1 MLNQR
6 SIKQYNIS
14 ILDRSNTPKKLRKG
28 RVKLFSPD
36 SCSQE
41 SSFQNKRYGNL
52 NFCFKFKMAA
62 KNQNGGK
69 NVTRVNISA
78 VISPIMI
85 IFSAFIIF
93 PRPRSL
99 ILILY
104 LILEFNMAAKIQ
116 DGCHKVIQFYK
127 VAIKLS
133 VHEFFQ

>member
-1 MLNQR
+1 MYGATRPYRQVN
-6 SIKQYNIS
+6 Y
-14 ILDRSNTPKKLRKG
+14 PKKLRKG

-36 SCSQE
+36 SCLQE
-41 SSFQNKRYGNL
+41 PSFQNKRYGIL

-62 KNQNGGK
+62 KNQNGGQ
-69 NVTRVNISA
+69 NVAMVNISA
-78 VISPIMI
+78 AISPIMI

-104 LILEFNMAAKIQ
+104 SILEFNMAAKIQ

-127 VAIKLS
+127 VAIKLP
-133 VHEFFQ
+133 VLEFFQ